1 MDVVELIEEL
11 NKIIRTK
18 RQDIADILLTGGVE
32 DYTNYQNLVGQLK
45 SLDHIE
51 QELKDL
57 LDKLEDNESNST
69 RILQKEKK

>member
-1 MDVVELIEEL
+1 MDVVEFIEEL

-32 DYTNYQNLVGQLK
+32 DYTNYKNLVGQLK

-51 QELKDL
+51 QEVKDF
-57 LDKLEDNESNST
+57 
-69 RILQKEKK
+69 LQKRKMHESE